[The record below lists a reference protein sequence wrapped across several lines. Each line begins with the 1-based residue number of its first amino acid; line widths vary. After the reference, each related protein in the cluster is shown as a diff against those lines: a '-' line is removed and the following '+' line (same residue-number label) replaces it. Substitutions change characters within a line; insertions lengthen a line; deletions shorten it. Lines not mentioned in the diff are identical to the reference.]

1 MEAIV
6 EGQGLGKEYLNEKF
20 HEGSQL
26 LSVDCYPK
34 ASQSAT
40 TIGLA
45 PHSDYGFLTIF
56 LTSGGLEITA
66 ATSGKGFSNFHMFCM
81 LTLVTTRSVARIWI
95 RGANSFEGGQY
106 RLILIISTISL
117 ESTRGY

>member
-34 ASQSAT
+34 ASQMKASR
-40 TIGLA
+40 
-45 PHSDYGFLTIF
+45 PSRYV
-56 LTSGGLEITA
+56 
-66 ATSGKGFSNFHMFCM
+66 
-81 LTLVTTRSVARIWI
+81 LVINDNHF
-95 RGANSFEGGQY
+95 GD
-106 RLILIISTISL
+106 
-117 ESTRGY
+117 